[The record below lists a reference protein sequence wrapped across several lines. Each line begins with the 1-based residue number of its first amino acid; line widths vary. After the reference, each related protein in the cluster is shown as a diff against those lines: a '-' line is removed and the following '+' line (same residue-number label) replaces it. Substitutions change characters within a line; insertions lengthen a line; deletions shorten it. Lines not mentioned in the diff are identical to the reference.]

1 MLVTHHLCHAVYID
15 RSTGTRTRGAERPEV
30 LVIIKML
37 EELLQF
43 PIYSV
48 CFLSLLMVFQ
58 LKNMGLHNL
67 NFINK
72 MFLIYFSTETIMSF
86 VDGYL
91 LLRLRE
97 RRFSKQY
104 PKSSQNLSLSIKRS
118 YDDRLKDCASFLT
131 VWMFSFGSR
140 TQFHGLLIFCRLD

>member
-1 MLVTHHLCHAVYID
+1 
-15 RSTGTRTRGAERPEV
+15 
-30 LVIIKML
+30 ML
-37 EELLQF
+37 EELLKF

-97 RRFSKQY
+97 RRFSIQY

-118 YDDRLKDCASFLT
+118 YDDRLKDCAS
-131 VWMFSFGSR
+131 
-140 TQFHGLLIFCRLD
+140 LDVFFWVKNSIPWFANILQV

>member
-1 MLVTHHLCHAVYID
+1 
-15 RSTGTRTRGAERPEV
+15 
-30 LVIIKML
+30 ML
-37 EELLQF
+37 EELLKF

-48 CFLSLLMVFQ
+48 CFLSLLVVFQ

-72 MFLIYFSTETIMSF
+72 MFLIYFSSETIMSF

-104 PKSSQNLSLSIKRS
+104 NIQKAVKTLSLSIKRS

-140 TQFHGLLIFCRLD
+140 TQFHGLLIFCRFD